1 MAEDMGDKTEAPTP
15 RRLEEAR
22 EKGQVAKSMDLSAA
36 VGLLAGLIAL
46 NSYGSLITEKFID
59 MFQWSLAVDLSVTN
73 ANDLLEESRIVVI
86 RNTLAIL
93 GPIFVVLFVCSLV
106 VNVLQVGFILT
117 GKPLTPSFEK
127 ISPISGFK
135 RIFSSRSL
143 VKTILSLAKIG
154 IIGLVAGQTITE
166 QMDTIVSLSGLDFIK
181 IMAAGGSMTFT
192 LGVRICLILLV
203 LALIDYAY
211 QKFKHHEDLKMSK
224 EEVKEEMKR
233 MEGDPYMRQR
243 RRSVARQLASQRMA
257 QAVPKADVIITN
269 PTELALALKYDPENM
284 PAPKLVAKG
293 SGYMA
298 QRIRRIAL
306 DAGVPIVERK
316 PLARALFKS
325 CEVGDY
331 IPPDMYKAVA
341 EVLAYVFELNEKG
354 FKKKTATTRKT
365 ELTDHQTADDFMAN
379 FSEN

>member
-1 MAEDMGDKTEAPTP
+1 MGDKTEAPTP

-106 VNVLQVGFILT
+106 INVLQVGFMLT
-117 GKPLTPSFEK
+117 GKPLAPSFEK

-257 QAVPKADVIITN
+257 QAVPKADVVITN

-316 PLARALFKS
+316 PLARAMFKS

-354 FKKKTATTRKT
+354 FKKKTTTRK
-365 ELTDHQTADDFMAN
+365 ESDPNQTADDFIAN
-379 FSEN
+379 FADN